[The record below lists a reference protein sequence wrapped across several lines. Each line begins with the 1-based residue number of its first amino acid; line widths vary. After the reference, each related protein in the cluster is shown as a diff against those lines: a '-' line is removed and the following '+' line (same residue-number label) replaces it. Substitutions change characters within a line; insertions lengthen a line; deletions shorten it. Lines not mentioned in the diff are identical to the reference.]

1 MMLSVNW
8 LRTLVDLDELTPED
22 LADKITFHI
31 AEVEGI
37 ERVGEDLEGVI
48 AARVLSV
55 RPHPDADRLRCCTL
69 ETGGE
74 DPGVV
79 VCGAPNVAEGQMI
92 CYAPLGTTLPG
103 GGDGPITLEKR
114 AIRGIESHGMICAED
129 ELGLGEGH
137 DGILVLDSEIAPGA
151 PVADALGIRD
161 AIIEVGNTAITHRP
175 DLWGHLGFARELG
188 ALLGKELN
196 QPSVEE
202 AEASLSAASGE
213 PYTVTVDDEADCPR
227 YVGLVLE
234 GLSNGPSPI
243 HVRRRLESLGVRS
256 IDRLVDLTNWVL
268 LEQGQPLHAFDLRTL
283 AGSQIIVRRARDG
296 ERMQGL
302 DEVERTVGPEDLVI
316 ADAER
321 PVAIAGVMG
330 SLASGMVADTTDVLL
345 EAATF
350 DPVRV
355 RRTSTRLGLRTEASS
370 RFEKSLDPHMARHA
384 ALRFAQLAIETCPGT
399 RVARPVSD
407 VWPTRPTPLT
417 IELPLKLIR
426 RRLGLRLPDTRVRR
440 RLTGLGF
447 EVQDHRNSLR
457 VGVPTWRATKD
468 IEGPEDL
475 VEEIGRLEGYGRI
488 PVVAP
493 VATVRPTIVPPRRRL
508 ARRLGAVLSLEL
520 GYHEVA
526 NYAFYGAQDA
536 AALGVADAAHV
547 ELANPLSEGHDRLS
561 LTTAANL
568 LKTAGRNVH
577 QEAIGRLWEQT
588 RLIPPGAGSALPEEL
603 RVVGLVSWNSGDED
617 GPAGLTFRG
626 LLEDLR
632 VAFGRLGLPR
642 VDTTD
647 GDAPALAQGLP
658 VPSWLHAGRQGALRA
673 ADGSVLAVGG
683 EMAPAIARHYGL
695 AEQAGPGRVAVA
707 EINMDA
713 LLAALESAGSC
724 YQPVQRYPVV
734 PFDVSLLAPRRV
746 PAETIA
752 RTIESAAAGH
762 VRNVRAF
769 DVYEGEG
776 VPADQ
781 RSLAF
786 SLEFFDAER
795 TLSGKSA
802 DRLRAQVI
810 DALRTAGWTV
820 RTA

>member
-22 LADKITFHI
+22 LAEKITFHI

-37 ERVGEDLEGVI
+37 ERVGEDLDGVI

-55 RPHPDADRLRCCTL
+55 QPHPDADRLRCCTV
-69 ETGGE
+69 ETGGD

-79 VCGAPNVAEGQMI
+79 VCGAPNVAEGQMV

-129 ELGLGEGH
+129 ELGLGDSH
-137 DGILVLDSEIAPGA
+137 DGILVLDETVAPGT
-151 PVADALGIRD
+151 PVADALGLRD

-188 ALLGKELN
+188 ALLGKDLLE
-196 QPSVEE
+196 PSIEA
-202 AEASLSAASGE
+202 AEASLAAATGE
-213 PYTVTVDDEADCPR
+213 PYAVAVEDETDCPR
-227 YVGLVLE
+227 YMGLVLE
-234 GLSNGPSPI
+234 GLTNGPSPI
-243 HVRRRLESLGVRS
+243 HVRQRLESLGVRS

-268 LEQGQPLHAFDLRTL
+268 LEQGQPLHAFDLR
-283 AGSQIIVRRARDG
+283 AIGGSRIIVRRAQEG

-302 DEVERTVGPEDLVI
+302 DEIERTLASEDLVI

-330 SLASGMVADTTDVLL
+330 SLASGMVADTTGVLL

-370 RFEKSLDPHMARHA
+370 RFEKSLDPHLPARA
-384 ALRFAQLAIETCPGT
+384 ALRFAQLALEACPGA
-399 RVARPVSD
+399 RIARPAAD
-407 VWPTRPTPLT
+407 VWPAPPAPVT

-440 RLTGLGF
+440 RLTALGF
-447 EVQDHRNSLR
+447 SVQDHRNSLQ

-468 IEGPEDL
+468 IEGCEDL
-475 VEEIGRLEGYGRI
+475 VEEIGRLEGYGKI

-493 VATVRPTIVPPRRRL
+493 VASVRPTLVPPGRRL
-508 ARRLGAVLSLEL
+508 ARRLGAVLSLDL

-536 AALGVADAAHV
+536 AALGIADTHHVA
-547 ELANPLSEGHDRLS
+547 LSNPLSEGHDRLV

-568 LKTAGRNVH
+568 LKTAARNVH
-577 QEAIGRLWEQT
+577 QEPAGRLWEQT
-588 RLIPPGAGSALPEEL
+588 RLIPPGTSGALPDEL
-603 RVVGLVSWNSGDED
+603 RVVGLVSWNSADGDD
-617 GPAGLTFRG
+617 PAGITFRG

-632 VAFGRLGLPR
+632 VALRRLGLAR

-647 GDAPALAQGLP
+647 GDAPALAPSLP
-658 VPSWLHAGRQGALRA
+658 APIWLHPGRQGALRT
-673 ADGSVLAVGG
+673 ADGRLLAVAG
-683 EMAPAIARHYGL
+683 EVAPAIARHYGL
-695 AEQAGPGRVAVA
+695 KEQGGPGRVAVA
-707 EINMDA
+707 EIHMDA
-713 LLAALESAGSC
+713 LLEAVEGAGSC
-724 YQPVQRYPVV
+724 YQPVLRYPVV

-746 PAETIA
+746 PAESIA
-752 RTIESAAAGH
+752 RTIEGAAVGH
-762 VRNVRAF
+762 VRNVQAF

-776 VPADQ
+776 VPGDQ

-786 SLEFFDAER
+786 SLELYDAER
-795 TLSGKSA
+795 TLSSKSA

-810 DALRTAGWTV
+810 DALRNEGWTV